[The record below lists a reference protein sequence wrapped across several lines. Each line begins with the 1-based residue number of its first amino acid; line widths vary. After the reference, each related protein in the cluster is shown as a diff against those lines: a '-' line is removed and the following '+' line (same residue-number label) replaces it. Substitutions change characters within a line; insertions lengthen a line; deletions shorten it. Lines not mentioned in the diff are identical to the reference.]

1 MESTF
6 PFLEMFFEYEP
17 EGPLRAALGQ
27 AAVCHA
33 EIDRE
38 NRSLK
43 LNLQFQ
49 DYLSAEWIEKTEGA
63 LRDIYGLQSVRIF
76 PKFPPEKLAD
86 GQTED
91 LNRILIL
98 AYSPAAEM

>member
-49 DYLSAEWIEKTEGA
+49 NYLPAEQIEKVEFG
-63 LRDIYGLQSVRIF
+63 LRDIYG
-76 PKFPPEKLAD
+76 
-86 GQTED
+86 
-91 LNRILIL
+91 
-98 AYSPAAEM
+98 